1 MENQN
6 IKLPD
11 KVLATKLLDGA
22 SISEN
27 QSQMCLTLAND
38 LTFNSMKTALKRIS
52 NDKVNHSND
61 LDNRLE
67 QLKQYKTRGVSLCI
81 WP

>member
-81 WP
+81 